1 MLFSDQWPAATYE
14 RRQELWQLHQEYTLQ
29 FMWFLQHDDALP
41 LQVTPTLHKH
51 CAALTTSR
59 ASDEILLFLVFI
71 ADRLQLKQEALSW
84 GLAADEFKVC

>member
-41 LQVTPTLHKH
+41 LQVTPTLHKP
-51 CAALTTSR
+51 CAALTMSR
-59 ASDEILLFLVFI
+59 VSDEILFFWFRCQPSAVETGSFDLGPCC
-71 ADRLQLKQEALSW
+71 R
-84 GLAADEFKVC
+84 